1 VDSSLKTRQ
10 ISACIFGNEKIADI
24 VLLLESEVGALN
36 AAEIERRTGFAHSLI
51 RDVLERL
58 SKTPAL
64 HALPRT
70 GNPRGAV
77 YYEKCP
83 ESMLWPALV
92 VLARAV
98 VTTGSTA
105 ESWTA

>member
-1 VDSSLKTRQ
+1 
-10 ISACIFGNEKIADI
+10 
-24 VLLLESEVGALN
+24 VLLLESENRALN
-36 AAEIERRTGFAHSLI
+36 AAQIQRRTGFTHSLI

-64 HALPRT
+64 RALPRIGT
-70 GNPRGAV
+70 RRGAA

-98 VTTGSTA
+98 AATCSRADSPTA
-105 ESWTA
+105 